1 MDDALQR
8 HLGISLQDLDLKLE
22 SWLVGQPVLP
32 DMRSNLN
39 TMVDFYDAVRNYQE
53 EMDPSAYFRQVWLP
67 DPAEMR
73 KRGIVADYLRGPQDS
88 LNLRIMAYLKTAGQS
103 WINGQYLKTMEAL
116 WQARQVVQ
124 YQWISTF
131 QIMGTTG

>member
-1 MDDALQR
+1 M
-8 HLGISLQDLDLKLE
+8 
-22 SWLVGQPVLP
+22 
-32 DMRSNLN
+32 
-39 TMVDFYDAVRNYQE
+39 

-88 LNLRIMAYLKTAGQS
+88 LNLRIMAYLKAAGQS
-103 WINGQYLKTMEAL
+103 WINGNYLQTMEDL

-124 YQWISTF
+124 
-131 QIMGTTG
+131 